1 MSNSSLLILI
11 FLIFTFHY
19 GSTLIALADI
29 PKAFATSSIYIPIW
43 FYFNEEQFAEYTAK
57 EFTFQYGSTLIL
69 AMSIGNVLLDT
80 FTFQYGSTLILR
92 TFANKTNISLFTF
105 QYGST
110 LIIFFEVF

>member
-11 FLIFTFHY
+11 FLIFTFQY

-69 AMSIGNVLLDT
+69 
-80 FTFQYGSTLILR
+80 R